1 MSNLLQRT
9 ITGIVFLTI
18 VITAIAVSKITFL
31 ILFLLIIIGS
41 MYELFVLSSKESITP
56 LKIYGIFV
64 GIIIFL
70 ANYFYVNNI
79 LSAKCFLLI
88 IPLII
93 GVFIIEL
100 YRKSE
105 QPFTNIGFTL
115 LGLLYIAVSLSF
127 ANYIVIDDQLNYNPY
142 LLLGFFF
149 LMWSYDTLA
158 YVFGISF
165 GKHRLFERISPKK
178 SWEGFVGGTVSTIG
192 IAYVVSL
199 IFPELRFFDWAIV
212 AIITSVAGTFGDL
225 VESSFKR
232 SIDEKDSGKLL
243 PGHGG
248 VLDRFDAVLF
258 ALPLFFVYL
267 QLIR

>member
-1 MSNLLQRT
+1 MSNLVQRT
-9 ITGIVFLTI
+9 ITGIIFLAI

-41 MYELFVLSSKESITP
+41 MYELFVLSGKDSITP
-56 LKIYGIFV
+56 LKIYGILV

-70 ANYFYVNNI
+70 ANYFYVNKI

-178 SWEGFVGGTVSTIG
+178 SWEGFIGGSVSTIG
-192 IAYVVSL
+192 IAYVVSI

-212 AIITSVAGTFGDL
+212 AIIASVAGTFGDL

-232 SIDEKDSGKLL
+232 SIDEKDSGRLL

-267 QLIR
+267 QLIH